1 MQKYKN
7 LTLIG
12 TSHIAIES
20 IKEVESA
27 ILGIKPTVIA
37 IELDKKRLPSLF
49 YKRKPKFSDISK
61 IGLSGFII
69 NIIGAWVEKKLG
81 EIVKVK
87 PGSEM
92 KKAVILAKK
101 LNIPLALVDQPID
114 VTLIKLSKSITAK
127 EKATFILEIMKSIF
141 KKPKLEFDLRK
152 VPQKKVIKKL
162 TGKVKRYYPNVYKVL
177 IEERNHI
184 IAKNLYNLMR
194 ANKEVVAVIGAGH
207 EDDVIKIIKKWESS
221 QKKS

>member
-114 VTLIKLSKSITAK
+114 VTLKKLSKSITAK